1 MSLPPLVRD
10 NDGSKPLIAPHV
22 LQSILQAPQPPA
34 PAPQKKTKQ
43 P

>member
-10 NDGSKPLIAPHV
+10 NDGSKPLIAPHI
-22 LQSILQAPQPPA
+22 LQFILQAPQPPA
-34 PAPQKKTKQ
+34 PPKENKEQ

>member
-34 PAPQKKTKQ
+34 PQKKTKQ